1 MCLLGICYANSTEN
15 LGLFFFFK
23 DMMSE
28 FNL

>member
-15 LGLFFFFK
+15 LGLFFFK